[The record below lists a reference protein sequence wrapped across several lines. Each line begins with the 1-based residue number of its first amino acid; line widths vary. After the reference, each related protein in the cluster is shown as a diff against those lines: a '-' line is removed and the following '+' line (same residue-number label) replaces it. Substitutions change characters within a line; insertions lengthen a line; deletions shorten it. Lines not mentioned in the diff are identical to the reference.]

1 MIRLI
6 LALLSVTIFL
16 ILGIPVLGILWLVK
30 KWKPMAADLCA
41 LRMVQWILKVMLF
54 FCGVKETVIGEDRI
68 PRDQAVLYILNHR
81 SYFDIITTYARV
93 PRRTGYIAKKELRKI
108 PLVPL
113 WMKRLYCLFLDRD
126 DIKQG
131 LQTVLTAIQQIN
143 SGISMAVFPEGTRG
157 NGETEADML
166 PFHQGTFK
174 IAQKTGCPIV
184 PVCISNS
191 SAIFEDHFPR
201 VKAVHVVIEY
211 CEPVYVNQLSPDEKK
226 HLAEYVQEIMRK
238 KLVKNRELI

>member
-143 SGISMAVFPEGTRG
+143 SGIS
-157 NGETEADML
+157 
-166 PFHQGTFK
+166 
-174 IAQKTGCPIV
+174 
-184 PVCISNS
+184 ISNS

-211 CEPVYVNQLSPDEKK
+211 CEPVYVNLLSPDEKK